1 MKLFCLVLM
10 SSILFG
16 CAPMGSFVVP
26 MKGDTGASV
35 VGPKG
40 DTGDKGDSGKDGAQ
54 GPAGDVGPRG
64 ADGEIATVVQLCPGS
79 SNYGVF
85 IEVALCINGVLYGVY
100 SDHGG
105 FMTYLAPGNYY
116 SNGIGSACN
125 FKVVTS
131 CTIEA
136 L

>member
-1 MKLFCLVLM
+1 MKLFILVLV
-10 SSILFG
+10 SSVLFG

-26 MKGDTGASV
+26 MKGDSGASV

-40 DTGDKGDSGKDGAQ
+40 DTGDRGKDGVP
-54 GPAGDVGPRG
+54 GSVGDVGPKG

-85 IEVALCINGVLYGVY
+85 IEVALCINHSLFGVY

-125 FKVVTS
+125 FKVLSNCEV
-131 CTIEA
+131 EP